1 MCRRKVTTDVRR
13 AIFLDRDGV
22 INENRPDHVKSLE
35 EFAILPG
42 VLDAVR
48 LLRSA
53 GLPII
58 VVSNQSAINR
68 GLVSWDTVNAVTRL
82 LRERVTSAGGRLDAV
97 FYCPHLPEEECACR
111 KPRPGLLLQAA
122 NELGVELTGSYFVGD
137 GLSDVQA
144 AMAVGAQPLVVLTGR
159 GRDQAT
165 LLEKTISAPVPVC
178 NDLLEAARWI
188 LGREASR
195 SATPLSATAQPS
207 RRIAPDGKR

>member
-1 MCRRKVTTDVRR
+1 MRR

-42 VLDAVR
+42 VLDALR
-48 LLRSA
+48 LLRGS

-82 LRERVTSAGGRLDAV
+82 LQERVTGAGGRLDAV
-97 FYCPHLPEEECACR
+97 FYCPHRPEEECACR

-122 NELGVELTGSYFVGD
+122 NELGIELTGSYCVGD
-137 GLSDVQA
+137 ALSDVRA

-159 GRDQAT
+159 GREQAT
-165 LLEKTISAPVPVC
+165 LLEKAFSAPVPVFR
-178 NDLLEAARWI
+178 DLLEAARWI
-188 LGREASR
+188 LSHETSR
-195 SATPLSATAQPS
+195 SATPPSASAQPS
-207 RRIAPDGKR
+207 CRVAPDGKR